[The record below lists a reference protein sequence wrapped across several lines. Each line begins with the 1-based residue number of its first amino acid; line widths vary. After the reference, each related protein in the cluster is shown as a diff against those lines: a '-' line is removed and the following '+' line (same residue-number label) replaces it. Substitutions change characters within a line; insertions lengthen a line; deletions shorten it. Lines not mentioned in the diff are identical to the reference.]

1 MLVILICL
9 LTGKVTDNT
18 MIYFSNK
25 DISLLQTESFQK
37 TIVLFDECKIFYA
50 ITIEKVKKRIS
61 VVLNRVRKRS
71 YIFLIKSS
79 AYDDKTMFTLILS
92 CVPDY
97 MTLHGPAKPGFLIL

>member
-61 VVLNRVRKRS
+61 VVLNKSKEKELHFFDKIFCKRW
-71 YIFLIKSS
+71 
-79 AYDDKTMFTLILS
+79 
-92 CVPDY
+92 
-97 MTLHGPAKPGFLIL
+97 

>member
-37 TIVLFDECKIFYA
+37 TIVLFE
-50 ITIEKVKKRIS
+50 S
-61 VVLNRVRKRS
+61 VR
-71 YIFLIKSS
+71 Y
-79 AYDDKTMFTLILS
+79 FTQLQ
-92 CVPDY
+92 
-97 MTLHGPAKPGFLIL
+97 